1 MRSSSFQK
9 RGGFTLVEL
18 LVVIAIIGLLVA
30 LLLPALSSARQSAI
44 AAGANTSLNGFGR
57 AALITADQDVA
68 DRGQLSTG
76 AFDHLRDGDVRRY
89 GWVADVI
96 KTKVLNP
103 GKALDAS
110 NPSKVNEK
118 VLDYV
123 GATNTGASK
132 GVNPSRWKGKTSA
145 VQFGAADGPADLVA
159 TGTNASPLK
168 VKIWDDGH
176 NTNFC
181 STWHF
186 SRGDVLTSGTGNP
199 TMNQSGSA
207 NDGGSKSTMDGD
219 GPLSEAKLMRTT
231 VSRDQIACI
240 GNSRNGDGGDALV
253 TPEYAT
259 MVNLFTGLTGDN
271 GKPPLLKAGDFAVE
285 SFTDGMS
292 AALTQSVAA
301 NIGVAG
307 STSEPT
313 GVVHE
318 LNDIVPIVGGRKS
331 GDGKYVGGSAQML
344 FADGHVSKIKDEAG
358 LNDEPD
364 GFIGAYISGVSGS
377 GSNTYSVN
385 DSAYAKELRN
395 QIWVRQLGDG
405 QSLGKGGGSIE

>member
-118 VLDYV
+118 VGDY
-123 GATNTGASK
+123 TGAVNVTGK
-132 GVNPSRWKGKTSA
+132 GNKLRWGGPTNG
-145 VQFGAADGPADLVA
+145 QTGNLNFG
-159 TGTNASPLK
+159 GTNGPKDVTTAAQKQK
-168 VKIWDDGH
+168 VWDDGY

-181 STWHF
+181 SSWQF
-186 SRGDVLTSGTGNP
+186 SRGDALYSGTTVVTG
-199 TMNQSGSA
+199 TAGMNFNTA
-207 NDGGSKSTMDGD
+207 DGSKCPLDGD
-219 GPLSEAKLMRTT
+219 GPLSESKLMKTT
-231 VSRDQIACI
+231 VNRDLIPCIA
-240 GNSRNGDGGDALV
+240 NSRNGDGSDASV
-253 TPEYAT
+253 DQAYADA
-259 MVNLFTGLTGDN
+259 VNTFTGINGSD
-271 GKPPLLKAGDFAVE
+271 GKPPLLKSGDFTVE
-285 SFTDGMS
+285 SFTDGMNAIPDS
-292 AALTQSVAA
+292 SVATA
-301 NIGVAG
+301 MGLTG
-307 STSEPT
+307 STTEPT
-313 GVVHE
+313 NAVHE
-318 LNDIVPIVGGRKS
+318 FNDFLPVVGARKN
-331 GDGKYVGGSAQML
+331 GNVYAGGSCQIL
-344 FADGHVSKIKDEAG
+344 FADGHVARIRDEG
-358 LNDEPD
+358 GFDNEPD
-364 GFIGAYISGVSGS
+364 GYIGAYKATASA
-377 GSNTYSVN
+377 TEYTVN
-385 DSAYAKELRN
+385 DDAYAKEIRN
-395 QIWVRQLGDG
+395 KLWVRNLGNG
-405 QSLGKGGGSIE
+405 ENLGKGGGVVE